1 MGTPATSCAA
11 VAAHGLPRSLHEPRR
26 EPLGDSAWAALV
38 LCAGHERVTGLLARA
53 IADGALPATAEQAEE
68 AQSAHRV
75 SMAAALALE
84 RTLLRTVKRFAEAGI
99 DYRVLKG
106 PAAAHLDYPDPSLR
120 SFGDIDVLVRSEQ
133 FDAAVG
139 LLVRAGHRRRFPEPR
154 PGFDRRFGKGCCLV
168 HPEGHQVDLHR
179 TLAMGPFGLMVRLA
193 DLWAPP
199 PSTFRLAG
207 QDLLAL
213 GLPERFLHACFH
225 AALGDSVPRLVAV
238 RDVAQMVLCQ
248 PLDLTRVRYLAS
260 AWKADAVVARAV
272 DLAWGVLGID
282 REGAGPVASWALSLR
297 PGDRDR
303 RAMAVYL
310 DHGQTYAAKSFAGVR
325 AIGPWRDKAAFLFT
339 MAFPRRR
346 YLKERHE
353 ATLRRWRRGVT
364 QVVRSNR
371 RSV

>member
-1 MGTPATSCAA
+1 MGTPVTNCAA
-11 VAAHGLPRSLHEPRR
+11 VAAHGLPRALHDPPL
-26 EPLGDSAWAALV
+26 EPLGDSAWASLA

-53 IADGALPATAEQAEE
+53 IADGALPATAHQAEE
-68 AQSAHRV
+68 AERAHRA
-75 SMAAALALE
+75 SMAAAVALE
-84 RTLLRTVKRFAEAGI
+84 RTLIRTVNRFTEAGI
-99 DYRVLKG
+99 DHRVLKG

-120 SFGDIDVLVRSEQ
+120 SFGDIDLLVRSEQ

-154 PGFDRRFGKGCCLV
+154 PGFDRRFGKGCCLI

-179 TLAMGPFGLMVRLA
+179 TLAMGPFGLMVRLD
-193 DLWAPP
+193 DLWASS
-199 PSTFRLAG
+199 STFRLAG
-207 QDLLAL
+207 HDLLAL
-213 GLPERFLHACFH
+213 SPAERFLHACFH
-225 AALGDSVPRLVAV
+225 AALGDTVPRLVAV
-238 RDVAQMVLCQ
+238 RDVAQMLLCQ
-248 PLDLTRVRYLAS
+248 PLDVTRVRHLAS

-272 DLAWGVLGID
+272 GLAWDVLAID
-282 REGAGPVASWALSLR
+282 RDGVGPVASWALAQR
-297 PGDRDR
+297 PGHRDL
-303 RAMAVYL
+303 RALAVYL
-310 DHGQTYAAKSFAGVR
+310 DHGQTYAAKSFAALR
-325 AIGPWRDKAAFLFT
+325 AIGPRRDKAAFLYA